1 MSISGDATPPSR
13 ADASGGMEMIVAPA
27 VVDAFDSPAFLPTL
41 PVAGAY
47 PSIAEA
53 AAPDDGAE

>member
-13 ADASGGMEMIVAPA
+13 ADGSGGMDMIVP